1 MALFDLP
8 QAEPP
13 GGIAPAVGYQ
23 QRAGPVDSPIPRQ
36 PSATAACPP
45 SPSDE
50 VVVCGKRN
58 DEQYR
63 LHPLPP
69 APDGENPLS
78 TPMRVTLA
86 PGVTLGFQQ
95 GGGFGLSAQFGR
107 GARKG
112 EEK

>member
-13 GGIAPAVGYQ
+13 GGSAPAIEYQ
-23 QRAGPVDSPIPRQ
+23 QLAGPVDNPVPLR
-36 PSATAACPP
+36 PVPTACPP

-63 LHPLPP
+63 LRALPP
-69 APDGENPLS
+69 PPDGENPLS
-78 TPMRVTLA
+78 TPIRVTLA
-86 PGVTLGFQQ
+86 PGVTLGFRQ
-95 GGGFGLSAQFGR
+95 GGGFGLSAQFGPGTR
-107 GARKG
+107 DG